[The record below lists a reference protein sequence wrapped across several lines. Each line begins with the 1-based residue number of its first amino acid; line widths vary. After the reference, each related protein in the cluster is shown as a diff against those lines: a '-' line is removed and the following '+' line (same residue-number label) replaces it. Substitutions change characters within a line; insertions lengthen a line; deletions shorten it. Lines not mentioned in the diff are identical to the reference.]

1 MSSVAHEDAPGTVRP
16 GEELA
21 ADALERFVREHVP
34 DAHGAIT
41 VLQFPRG
48 FSNLTYLVT
57 VGEREFVLRRPPFNA
72 SAKGG
77 HDMVR
82 EYRILRLLRES
93 GYDLAPP
100 PIAVCEDTSVLGVP
114 FYLMERV
121 HGMIFRA
128 DVRDVAPADMRAAT
142 TALADALAAL
152 HRIDAR
158 ATAFAGFGKPEGYIE
173 RQVRGWT
180 ERYAAARTSEPQP
193 ELERAFAWL
202 AEHLPAP
209 TRVSLVHND
218 FKLDNVVLDP
228 ANAGTIRAVL
238 DWEMATVGDPLL
250 DLGTSLGYWVDA
262 DESELVGVAASV
274 PTFLPGSL
282 TRVEFAER
290 YVQSSGMDPGD
301 LLFAYVFG
309 ICKIAVIVQQI
320 YARYVAGY
328 TRDERFAKMATVV
341 SARGRAAEHAIARGT
356 LK

>member
-1 MSSVAHEDAPGTVRP
+1 MPSVAHEDAPGAVRP

-34 DAHGAIT
+34 DAHGKLT

-57 VGEREFVLRRPPFNA
+57 VGDREFVLRRPPFNA

-100 PIAVCEDTSVLGVP
+100 PIAVCEDVDVLGVP

-121 HGMIFRA
+121 HGVIFRA
-128 DVRDVAPADMRAAT
+128 DVRDVAPTDMRAAT

-173 RQVRGWT
+173 RQVRGWS
-180 ERYAAARTSEPQP
+180 ERYVAARTSEPQP

-202 AEHLPAP
+202 AEHLPTP
-209 TRVSLVHND
+209 TRVALVHND

-228 ANAGTIRAVL
+228 ADAGTIRAVL

-250 DLGTSLGYWVDA
+250 DLGTSLGYWVDP
-262 DESELVGVAASV
+262 DEPELLAAPSV

-282 TRVEFAER
+282 SRVAFAER
-290 YVQSSGMDPGD
+290 YVQSSGIDPGD

-309 ICKIAVIVQQI
+309 LCKIAVIGQQI

-328 TRDERFAKMATVV
+328 TRDERFAQIVTTV
-341 SARGRAAEHAIARGT
+341 SARGRAAELAIARGT